1 MEIQINAKPLCTI
14 ADEYVPDVYQL
25 LGKHSFTFHLDK
37 NKQILNVV
45 NPLHK
50 YQIALENKGGSGA
63 SPLLQ
68 MMCDSLKHAGFHV
81 WIIETEQDRERCS
94 EEWESGKQSMWLTL
108 QPAGEEK
115 KEVVVYYFLHQ
126 MKASRQLA
134 NLLVQN
140 IARYSD
146 MPIQGVS
153 FHWKSGLSYI
163 LPQPGQALNL
173 VGLAY
178 GGFDGMGAEERQQ
191 LTDGVVG
198 AATIFFGKKP
208 LMELIK
214 QLRLL
219 EERQIEAGYPLP
231 RPAASEAAAGSREP
245 GPSEKSPMKN
255 GEAGAQGADLVLE
268 PAEEGQGDP
277 PRQEGGSKE
286 PAEERKALPEQ
297 AESVQE
303 VRQEAPQPGITELKP
318 IRAELAQAEKAQ
330 EENGQEPLRKER
342 AEAEEAPAAVLLAQ
356 QAEAQQTEAP
366 QAEGEKP
373 ETIEREPGEAPKPA
387 SARPATGQAAGE
399 EPEGAA
405 LPAGNGNPAD
415 EAERAREETEAAA
428 SLPEEQVHSDIQAE
442 QEEASASSGEAATN
456 GKDDTAAEQEAKP
469 RTPNYSMFLW
479 LQSHSGNRVPRDP
492 DRKHQPQP
500 SFFSYV
506 SQLNQS
512 QQSADKRTKPEPFH
526 MLAMDRER
534 SRKP

>member
-1 MEIQINAKPLCTI
+1 M
-14 ADEYVPDVYQL
+14 
-25 LGKHSFTFHLDK
+25 
-37 NKQILNVV
+37 NVV

-50 YQIALENKGGSGA
+50 YQIVLESKGGSGA

-68 MMCDSLKHAGFHV
+68 MMRDALKHAGFQV

-94 EEWESGKQSMWLTL
+94 EEWDSGKQSMWLTL
-108 QPAGEEK
+108 QPADEEK

-163 LPQPGQALNL
+163 LPQPGQTLNL

-178 GGFDGMGAEERQQ
+178 GGFDSMTAEERLQ

-208 LMELIK
+208 LMELMK

-219 EERQIEAGYPLP
+219 EERQIEAGYSLP
-231 RPAASEAAAGSREP
+231 RPAASEAAAGSR
-245 GPSEKSPMKN
+245 SPELN
-255 GEAGAQGADLVLE
+255 GEAPALGGETGLKGADRIHE
-268 PAEEGQGDP
+268 PAAEGLEEPTQP
-277 PRQEGGSKE
+277 EGSGEE
-286 PAEERKALPEQ
+286 PAEERGAEQ
-297 AESVQE
+297 EKESAGQP
-303 VRQEAPQPGITELKP
+303 RQEALKVETTKLKP
-318 IRAELAQAEKAQ
+318 IRVELAEAEKAQ
-330 EENGQEPLRKER
+330 GNELEPLRKEQTEER
-342 AEAEEAPAAVLLAQ
+342 EALAAVVRAGNLAEAQ
-356 QAEAQQTEAP
+356 QAEGTEP
-366 QAEGEKP
+366 ETLQRESAEGLKP
-373 ETIEREPGEAPKPA
+373 EAAVPDG
-387 SARPATGQAAGE
+387 GQAAE
-399 EPEGAA
+399 EEAEGAA
-405 LPAGNGNPAD
+405 LPAGDGNPAD
-415 EAERAREETEAAA
+415 AADRVREAAESAA
-428 SLPEEQVHSDIQAE
+428 SLPEAQVHSVIQSE
-442 QEEASASSGEAATN
+442 QEGAAGSPEEAAAN
-456 GKDDTAAEQEAKP
+456 GEQDPAAEQEAKP

-479 LQSHSGNRVPRDP
+479 LQSHSGSRVHRDP
-492 DRKHQPQP
+492 ERRQQPQP

-512 QQSADKRTKPEPFH
+512 QQSADKRTKPESFH
-526 MLAMDRER
+526 MLAIDRER

>member
-14 ADEYVPDVYQL
+14 ADEFLPDVYQL

-50 YQIALENKGGSGA
+50 YQIVLENKVGSMA

-68 MMCDSLKHAGFHV
+68 MMRETLKHAGFHV
-81 WIIETEQDRERCS
+81 WIIETEQDRDRCS
-94 EEWESGKQSMWLTL
+94 EEWDSGKQSMWLSL
-108 QPAGEEK
+108 QLADGEK

-163 LPQPGQALNL
+163 FPQPGQTLNL

-178 GGFDGMGAEERQQ
+178 GGFDSMGVEERQQ
-191 LTDGVVG
+191 LTDGIVG

-231 RPAASEAAAGSREP
+231 RPAASEAAAGSRDP
-245 GPSEKSPMKN
+245 GPN
-255 GEAGAQGADLVLE
+255 GEAPALDGETGAKGVDLALE
-268 PAEEGQGDP
+268 PAEEGREEPTQPEWSG
-277 PRQEGGSKE
+277 EE
-286 PAEERKALPEQ
+286 PAEDVRAEPEEAEVVQQERH
-297 AESVQE
+297 E
-303 VRQEAPQPGITELKP
+303 VLKLETTMLKP
-318 IRAELAQAEKAQ
+318 IRVKLAESEKEPEQGNGLNLLQ
-330 EENGQEPLRKER
+330 EERREALEAEGTEVIEVKLADTKPVPAAEPKTMEQEPM
-342 AEAEEAPAAVLLAQ
+342 EAAKPAAAVPDN
-356 QAEAQQTEAP
+356 AP
-366 QAEGEKP
+366 
-373 ETIEREPGEAPKPA
+373 
-387 SARPATGQAAGE
+387 AAGE
-399 EPEGAA
+399 EPEAAA
-405 LPAGNGNPAD
+405 LTAGDGSPAN
-415 EAERAREETEAAA
+415 EAARVREAMPAAA
-428 SLPEEQVHSDIQAE
+428 SIPEEGAQSE
-442 QEEASASSGEAATN
+442 QEEDSGSLEGAAAN
-456 GKDDTAAEQEAKP
+456 EEHGPDPEQEAKP
-469 RTPNYSMFLW
+469 RTTNYSMFLW
-479 LQSHSGNRVPRDP
+479 LQSHSGSRVHRNPER
-492 DRKHQPQP
+492 RQQPQP

-512 QQSADKRTKPEPFH
+512 QQPADKRTKPESFH

-534 SRKP
+534 SPKP

>member
-14 ADEYVPDVYQL
+14 ADEFLPDVYQL

-37 NKQILNVV
+37 SKQILNVV

-50 YQIALENKGGSGA
+50 YQIVLENKGGSVA
-63 SPLLQ
+63 SPLLE
-68 MMCDSLKHAGFHV
+68 MMRDSLKHAGFQV
-81 WIIETEQDRERCS
+81 WVIESEQDRERCS
-94 EEWESGKQSMWLTL
+94 EEWDSGKQSIWLTL
-108 QPAGEEK
+108 QPADEER

-163 LPQPGQALNL
+163 LPQPGQTLNL

-178 GGFDGMGAEERQQ
+178 GGFDSMGEEERQQ

-219 EERQIEAGYPLP
+219 EERQIKAGYHLP
-231 RPAASEAAAGSREP
+231 RPAASEAETDSRVPGS
-245 GPSEKSPMKN
+245 N
-255 GEAGAQGADLVLE
+255 GEASAVDGIAGAEGADLVLE
-268 PAEEGQGDP
+268 PAEEGREEPTQPEGSGKESAEDVKAEP
-277 PRQEGGSKE
+277 EEAETVQQERQEVLKLE
-286 PAEERKALPEQ
+286 T
-297 AESVQE
+297 
-303 VRQEAPQPGITELKP
+303 TELNP
-318 IRAELAQAEKAQ
+318 IRVELASAEKAQ
-330 EENGQEPLRKER
+330 GNELEPLRKER
-342 AEAEEAPAAVLLAQ
+342 TEERETSAAVVQAVNLAEAQ
-356 QAEAQQTEAP
+356 QAEGAESQTLQREPAEALMP
-366 QAEGEKP
+366 AAAAPDSGPAAVEEAEG
-373 ETIEREPGEAPKPA
+373 AV
-387 SARPATGQAAGE
+387 
-399 EPEGAA
+399 
-405 LPAGNGNPAD
+405 LPAGDENLAD
-415 EAERAREETEAAA
+415 AADRVREATEPEA
-428 SLPEEQVHSDIQAE
+428 SLPEERVHSEIQSE
-442 QEEASASSGEAATN
+442 QEEASGSLEEDAAN
-456 GKDDTAAEQEAKP
+456 EEHDPAPEQEAKP
-469 RTPNYSMFLW
+469 RTTNYSMFLW
-479 LQSHSGNRVPRDP
+479 LQSHSGNRVRRDP
-492 DRKHQPQP
+492 ERRQQRQP

-506 SQLNQS
+506 SQLNQA
-512 QQSADKRTKPEPFH
+512 QQSTDKRANPEPFH

>member
-14 ADEYVPDVYQL
+14 ADEFLPDVYQL

-50 YQIALENKGGSGA
+50 YQIVMENKAGSMA

-68 MMCDSLKHAGFHV
+68 MMRETLKHAGFHV
-81 WIIETEQDRERCS
+81 WIIETEQDRDRCS
-94 EEWESGKQSMWLTL
+94 EEWDSGKQSMWLTL
-108 QPAGEEK
+108 QPADEEK

-163 LPQPGQALNL
+163 LPQPGQTLNL

-178 GGFDGMGAEERQQ
+178 GGFDSMTVEERLQ
-191 LTDGVVG
+191 LTDGIVG

-214 QLRLL
+214 QLRIL

-231 RPAASEAAAGSREP
+231 RPAASEAAAGSRPP
-245 GPSEKSPMKN
+245 GPKEEAPALN
-255 GEAGAQGADLVLE
+255 GETGAKGAADLALE
-268 PAEEGQGDP
+268 PAAEGLEEPAQPEWDG
-277 PRQEGGSKE
+277 EE
-286 PAEERKALPEQ
+286 PAEDVNAASEET
-297 AESVQE
+297 ESVQQA
-303 VRQEAPQPGITELKP
+303 RQEALKLETTELNP
-318 IRAELAQAEKAQ
+318 IRVEMASAEKAQ
-330 EENGQEPLRKER
+330 GNELEPIRKER
-342 AEAEEAPAAVLLAQ
+342 TEERETSAAVVQAVNLAEAQ
-356 QAEAQQTEAP
+356 QAEGAEPESLQPEPAEALM
-366 QAEGEKP
+366 
-373 ETIEREPGEAPKPA
+373 PA
-387 SARPATGQAAGE
+387 SAAPDSGPAAVE
-399 EPEGAA
+399 EAEGAV
-405 LPAGNGNPAD
+405 LTAGDENLAD
-415 EAERAREETEAAA
+415 AANRVREAAEPDDSLSAERVHSEIQPEQEGAGASGSPEEAAA
-428 SLPEEQVHSDIQAE
+428 DGQHDPP
-442 QEEASASSGEAATN
+442 
-456 GKDDTAAEQEAKP
+456 AEQEAKP
-469 RTPNYSMFLW
+469 RTANYSMFLW
-479 LQSHSGNRVPRDP
+479 LQSHSGNRVRRDP
-492 DRKHQPQP
+492 ERRQQPQP

-512 QQSADKRTKPEPFH
+512 QQSTDKRANPEPFH

>member
-14 ADEYVPDVYQL
+14 ADEFLPDVYQL

-37 NKQILNVV
+37 SKQILNVV

-50 YQIALENKGGSGA
+50 YQIVLENKGGSVA

-68 MMCDSLKHAGFHV
+68 RMRDSLQHAGFQV
-81 WIIETEQDRERCS
+81 WIIESEQERERCS
-94 EEWESGKQSMWLTL
+94 EEWDSGKQSIWLSL
-108 QPAGEEK
+108 QPADGER

-163 LPQPGQALNL
+163 LPQSGQTLNL

-178 GGFDGMGAEERQQ
+178 GGFDSMGEEERQQ

-214 QLRLL
+214 QLRIL
-219 EERQIEAGYPLP
+219 EERQIEAGYHLP
-231 RPAASEAAAGSREP
+231 RPAASEVEADSRVPGS
-245 GPSEKSPMKN
+245 N
-255 GEAGAQGADLVLE
+255 GEASAMDGVAGAEGADLVLE
-268 PAEEGQGDP
+268 PAAEGREEPTQP
-277 PRQEGGSKE
+277 EGSGKE
-286 PAEERKALPEQ
+286 PAETVEQERQDVLKLE
-297 AESVQE
+297 
-303 VRQEAPQPGITELKP
+303 TTMLKP
-318 IRAELAQAEKAQ
+318 IRVKLAEAEKSQ
-330 EENGQEPLRKER
+330 GNVLVPLRKER
-342 AEAEEAPAAVLLAQ
+342 TEERETSAAVVQAVNLAEAQ
-356 QAEAQQTEAP
+356 QAEGAEPETLQREPAEALMP
-366 QAEGEKP
+366 AAAAPDSGPAAVEEAEG
-373 ETIEREPGEAPKPA
+373 AV
-387 SARPATGQAAGE
+387 
-399 EPEGAA
+399 
-405 LPAGNGNPAD
+405 LPAGDENLAD
-415 EAERAREETEAAA
+415 AADRVREATEPEA
-428 SLPEEQVHSDIQAE
+428 SLPEERVHSEIQSE
-442 QEEASASSGEAATN
+442 QEGASGSPEEAAAD
-456 GKDDTAAEQEAKP
+456 GEHDPAAEQEAKP
-469 RTPNYSMFLW
+469 RTANYSMFLW
-479 LQSHSGNRVPRDP
+479 LQSHSGNRVRRDP
-492 DRKHQPQP
+492 ERRQQPQP

-512 QQSADKRTKPEPFH
+512 QQSTDKRANPEPFH